1 MIILKYV
8 DVIKLTVMKR
18 LTKLNLKMTIG
29 HLLLLQR
36 KYSQIFHPKILTA
49 LHFSTGLRGEDRV

>member
-1 MIILKYV
+1 M
-8 DVIKLTVMKR
+8 IKLTVMKR

-36 KYSQIFHPKILTA
+36 KYSQIFHPKI
-49 LHFSTGLRGEDRV
+49 STGLRGEDRVQGQPQNSKLDL